1 MNKETGTRRVPVLC
15 QSSVFA
21 SKSAAEID
29 GGLSRGLSNC
39 PPDSLMPSQAK
50 AALFESL
57 SPKEKHPDGVPLELV
72 RVKTPSF
79 SAAKNDGGL
88 SRGLSNCPPDSLM
101 PSQAKA
107 ALFESLSPKEKHPD
121 GVPFLW

>member
-1 MNKETGTRRVPVLC
+1 MDKETGTRRVPVLC

-29 GGLSRGLSNC
+29 GGFSRGLSNC

-57 SPKEKHPDGVPLELV
+57 SPKKKPPNGVLFVSV
-72 RVKTPSF
+72 RERRQPESMRN
-79 SAAKNDGGL
+79 SEG
-88 SRGLSNCPPDSLM
+88 DS
-101 PSQAKA
+101 PA
-107 ALFESLSPKEKHPD
+107 
-121 GVPFLW
+121 G